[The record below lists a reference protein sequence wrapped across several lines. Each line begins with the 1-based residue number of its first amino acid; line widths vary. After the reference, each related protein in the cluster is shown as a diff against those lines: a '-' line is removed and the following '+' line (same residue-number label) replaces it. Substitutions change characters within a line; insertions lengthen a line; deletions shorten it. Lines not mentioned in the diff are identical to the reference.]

1 MDLKV
6 LDDVPQFDGTE
17 TDRERI
23 ERLADYLFR
32 LAEML
37 RYTLQLLNDK
47 AERGRTSE
55 AGKTEISG

>member
-17 TDRERI
+17 TDREKI
-23 ERLADYLFR
+23 ERLTDYLYR

-37 RYTLQLLNDK
+37 RYNLQLLNDK
-47 AERGRTSE
+47 AEKGAS
-55 AGKTEISG
+55 K

>member
-23 ERLADYLFR
+23 AQLTDYLYR
-32 LAEML
+32 QAEML
-37 RYTLQLLNDK
+37 RYNLQLLHD
-47 AERGRTSE
+47 
-55 AGKTEISG
+55 KTENGVSE